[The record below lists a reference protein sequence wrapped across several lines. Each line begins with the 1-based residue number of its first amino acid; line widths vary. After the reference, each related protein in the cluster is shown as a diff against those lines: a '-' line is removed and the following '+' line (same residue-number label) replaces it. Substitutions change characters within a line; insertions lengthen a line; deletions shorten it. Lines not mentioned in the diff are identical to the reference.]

1 MLQLRQSIR
10 RKDKEK
16 NVETEADHARP
27 PALMT
32 CFSWCLFP
40 LSGVSVTLSLY
51 DDFPCSAVRHLD
63 DVDALCRS

>member
-27 PALMT
+27 TGPHDLLQLVFISAQRSARET
-32 CFSWCLFP
+32 I
-40 LSGVSVTLSLY
+40 TL
-51 DDFPCSAVRHLD
+51 R
-63 DVDALCRS
+63 